1 VNIDTPPARP
11 LALGQMSESTT
22 TSRSERALLALLVA
36 FTAAAIAGFAIYAM
50 HPERVGRVRDG
61 AAAYALAMALFPRGH
76 IVLGFLALA
85 AVLVRHARGRYT
97 QTRWLT
103 ALGAL
108 YVTSL
113 TSELLGTTLGL
124 PFGPYRY
131 TPGLGPQWFS
141 HVPVLIPLSWFT
153 MATASFALTRGW
165 LGVRRPA
172 ATIAVASLVLAAW
185 DLVLDPAMSRLTPYW
200 IWGADGPYYGMPLL
214 NLVGWY
220 VTGLALM
227 GLLVALRAVQWID
240 ALPPSALRSLG
251 IIYAANLALPM
262 GLAIAGGMGGAA
274 LAAATVLAATY
285 GAARVLRPR
294 LSPVMV
300 SQ

>member
-1 VNIDTPPARP
+1 
-11 LALGQMSESTT
+11 MSQSTT
-22 TSRSERALLALLVA
+22 ASRSERALLALLIA

-50 HPERVGRVRDG
+50 HPERVGRVHDG
-61 AAAYALAMALFPRGH
+61 AAAYGLAMALFPRGH
-76 IVLGFLALA
+76 IVLGFLAIA
-85 AVLVRHARGRYT
+85 AVLVRYARGRYT

-103 ALGAL
+103 ALAAL

-113 TSELLGTTLGL
+113 TSELLGTTVGL

-141 HVPVLIPLSWFT
+141 HVPMLIPLSWFT

-165 LGVRRPA
+165 LGARGTAV
-172 ATIAVASLVLAAW
+172 TIAVASLVLAAW

-200 IWGADGPYYGMPLL
+200 IWGADGPYFGMPLL

-220 VTGLALM
+220 VTGLVLM
-227 GLLVALRAVQWID
+227 GILVALRADAWVD

-251 IIYAANLALPM
+251 VVYAANLALPM
-262 GLAIAGGMGGAA
+262 GLAIAGGMG
-274 LAAATVLAATY
+274 AAAIAAAVVLAATY
-285 GAARVLRPR
+285 GVARVLRPR
-294 LSPVMV
+294 LSPAMV
-300 SQ
+300 SR